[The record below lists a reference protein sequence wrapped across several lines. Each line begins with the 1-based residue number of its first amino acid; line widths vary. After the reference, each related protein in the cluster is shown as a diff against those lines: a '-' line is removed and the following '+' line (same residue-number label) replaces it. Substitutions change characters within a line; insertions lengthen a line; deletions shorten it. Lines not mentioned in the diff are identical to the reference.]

1 MSKTKLIVF
10 VPLLVFLLLVGF
22 FGVGLFLDPRELPSE
37 LARNQRPVP
46 EFNLPS
52 VTDPNRM
59 LTQDDFKGE
68 VALLN
73 VWATWCPTCKEE
85 HDFLNILALE
95 QGVRIFGINYK
106 DDPAKAREWLRRYK
120 DPYQQVVLDQSG
132 SLGLDMGVYGAPET
146 YVLDAQG
153 RIRYRHVGA
162 VDASVWQTLQQ
173 VMASVEQEGQSQE
186 QVQ

>member
-1 MSKTKLIVF
+1 MCKSKLIVF
-10 VPLLVFLLLVGF
+10 LPLLVFLLLVVF

-46 EFNLPS
+46 EFSLPS
-52 VTDPNRM
+52 VTEPNRT
-59 LTQDDFKGE
+59 LTQDDLKGE

-106 DDPAKAREWLRRYK
+106 DDPIKAREWLRRYK
-120 DPYQQVVLDQSG
+120 DPYQLVILDQAG

-146 YVLDAQG
+146 YVLDAEG

-162 VDASVWQTLQQ
+162 VDADAWQTLQQ
-173 VMASVEQEGQSQE
+173 VMASVEQESQPRE
-186 QVQ
+186 ITQ